1 MRGKNDASTDQ
12 QLCVAQ
18 VSVDVMAAPPP
29 PLRLQASSE
38 TGNAPKLVFGRPFL
52 SSTQSYPPEDLSE
65 ARLGRGDSA
74 VNKYKETVAP

>member
-1 MRGKNDASTDQ
+1 MLLPINSCVWRKFPSTLWQ
-12 QLCVAQ
+12 H
-18 VSVDVMAAPPP
+18 PPL